1 MSVHER
7 HATSRWA
14 GDKRFRTVPAA
25 VWVVLFWLVLGAP
38 ALEATERFEF
48 FGDRTTV
55 TLTEDRERT
64 VLEGN
69 AGIRSEDLVIE
80 ADRVEIYGAGFRYA
94 VAIGNVELVDTK
106 REFTLSSERLRY
118 DRDSENLQAEG
129 SVVLE
134 DERNAIT
141 VRGGFLEYRSDEE
154 LMVVQAAVRI
164 YGEDLETRS
173 QLARYRR
180 DTEVLEL
187 SGVPEVRRGED
198 DYRAM
203 RIVIDLDRDEV
214 TMHGRVSGAIGSR
227 AEDEPGEEADEEAA
241 EEPAAEE
248 SADEPDEPEGG
259 ARESGSSEAEGS
271 SRE

>member
-1 MSVHER
+1 MCEIDAVVHES
-7 HATSRWA
+7 TA
-14 GDKRFRTVPAA
+14 GARCARARGSWRARAVLLCLLLWPAPA
-25 VWVVLFWLVLGAP
+25 SGVLGA
-38 ALEATERFEF
+38 AERFEF

-55 TLTEDRERT
+55 TLTEGRERT

-80 ADRVEIYGAGFRYA
+80 AERVEIYGSEFRYA
-94 VAIGNVELVDTK
+94 VATGNVELVDTK
-106 REFTLSSERLRY
+106 REFTLTSEQLRY
-118 DRDSENLQAEG
+118 DREAENLQAEG

-187 SGVPEVRRGED
+187 SGVPEVRRGVD

-214 TMHGRVSGAIGSR
+214 MMHGRVSGAIGSR
-227 AEDEPGEEADEEAA
+227 AEEDPDEEDPDEEDDRAEPDAA
-241 EEPAAEE
+241 E
-248 SADEPDEPEGG
+248 GG
-259 ARESGSSEAEGS
+259 PRE
-271 SRE
+271 